1 MFCFVKGFYKFF
13 VFCGIWYFCSC
24 VIQCSGCNICDV
36 IIVYIVIQI
45 RLNFYVNLFKYFLLL
60 GDEEIKRNVVVL
72 MGEEDLRNLVVEFI
86 GKFFQF

>member
-1 MFCFVKGFYKFF
+1 MLIYLSIF
-13 VFCGIWYFCSC
+13 
-24 VIQCSGCNICDV
+24 Q
-36 IIVYIVIQI
+36 
-45 RLNFYVNLFKYFLLL
+45 LL